1 MNSEDLKDGLL
12 EGSMSDITKDG
23 EPGHGEEPIEF
34 IIQDIVEESGG
45 GEDAGMLED
54 INIITT
60 DITTG
65 LEPGDIDTQPTEDWN
80 KILFLVYLLL
90 VLRLNMK

>member
-1 MNSEDLKDGLL
+1 
-12 EGSMSDITKDG
+12 
-23 EPGHGEEPIEF
+23 
-34 IIQDIVEESGG
+34 
-45 GEDAGMLED
+45 MLED